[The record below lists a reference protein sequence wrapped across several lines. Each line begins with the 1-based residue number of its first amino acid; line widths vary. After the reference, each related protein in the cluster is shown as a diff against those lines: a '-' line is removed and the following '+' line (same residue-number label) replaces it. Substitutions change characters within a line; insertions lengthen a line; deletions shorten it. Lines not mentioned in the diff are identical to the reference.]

1 MAFIIDTYNKFDR
14 FDKQHSIYR
23 FSINEVEYAVK
34 EVELF
39 WGQPLLPE
47 KVDQEQHPENYR
59 VYGSLEEAM
68 EFVHIMKRLN

>member
-1 MAFIIDTYNKFDR
+1 MAFIIDTYNRFDR
-14 FDKQHSIYR
+14 FDKQHSVYR

-47 KVDQEQHPENYR
+47 KVDQEQHLESYR

-68 EFVHIMKRLN
+68 EFVHIMRRLN